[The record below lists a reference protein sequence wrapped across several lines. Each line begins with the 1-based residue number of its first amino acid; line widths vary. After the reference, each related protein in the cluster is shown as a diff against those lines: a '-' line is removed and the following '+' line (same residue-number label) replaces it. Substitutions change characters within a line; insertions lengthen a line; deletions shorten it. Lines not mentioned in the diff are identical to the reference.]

1 MGDVRGKITEKF
13 GRIYSG
19 PVHTKPEEFEN
30 AALFLRLGLQFT
42 LKHRL
47 SLDRKHFENEA
58 YDDVTI
64 SM

>member
-30 AALFLRLGLQFT
+30 AALFLRLDLQFT
-42 LKHRL
+42 LKTP
-47 SLDRKHFENEA
+47 A
-58 YDDVTI
+58 
-64 SM
+64 